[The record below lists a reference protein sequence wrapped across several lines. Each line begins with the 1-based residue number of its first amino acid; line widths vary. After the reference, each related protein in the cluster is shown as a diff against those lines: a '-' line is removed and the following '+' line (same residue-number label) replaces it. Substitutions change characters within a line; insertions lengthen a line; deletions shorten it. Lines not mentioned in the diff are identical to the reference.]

1 MFKIHPLY
9 EAAATGGGETL
20 PPMYAICAD
29 DEHCFLVGESNEV
42 ADLAATL
49 ARFLE
54 TGEQSEPLD
63 DLDEKLGH
71 RWLTVS
77 QAATEYGMPLSTVR
91 YYAPSI
97 PGARMVANRWTFPEV
112 RFRAVYVRW
121 RERNE

>member
-1 MFKIHPLY
+1 MFTIHPLY
-9 EAAATGGGETL
+9 EASGGEETL

-29 DEHCFLVGESNEV
+29 EEYCFLVGEREDV

-54 TGEQSEPLD
+54 NGEQGEEID
-63 DLDEKLGH
+63 NLDERLGH
-71 RWLTVS
+71 RWLTVTEAS
-77 QAATEYGMPLSTVR
+77 QEYDMPLSTVR
-91 YYAPSI
+91 YYVPDI